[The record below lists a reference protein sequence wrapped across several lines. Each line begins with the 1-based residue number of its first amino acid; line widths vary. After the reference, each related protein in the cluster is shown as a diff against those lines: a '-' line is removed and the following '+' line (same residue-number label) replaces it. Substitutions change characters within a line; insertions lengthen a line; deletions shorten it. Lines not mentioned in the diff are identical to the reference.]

1 LESESGVISSV
12 VQQAN
17 PAFEGRWRSRH
28 DKPYHDTLPAAVE
41 NQGNGGPFDDR
52 FDPVEAGLQDRAREF
67 LQAMLEAELDEVLG
81 RSRYVRGANNASRR
95 MEEHAHRKARWDA
108 GLPYWTDE
116 GLENL

>member
-1 LESESGVISSV
+1 MTNNITTPFMPQLETK
-12 VQQAN
+12 AT
-17 PAFEGRWRSRH
+17 A
-28 DKPYHDTLPAAVE
+28 DL
-41 NQGNGGPFDDR
+41 FDNW
-52 FDPVEAGLQDRAREF
+52 FDPVEAGLRDRAREF